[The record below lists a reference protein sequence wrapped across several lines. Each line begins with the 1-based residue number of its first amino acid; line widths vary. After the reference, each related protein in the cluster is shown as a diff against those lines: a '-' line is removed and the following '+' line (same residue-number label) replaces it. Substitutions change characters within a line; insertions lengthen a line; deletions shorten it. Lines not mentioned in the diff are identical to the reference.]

1 MTSRGQTLDRIFVI
15 LNRLNEGSIG
25 NIFPEYEVL
34 AYKIVDGRLLKHT
47 HTHTHTHTL
56 VYAAKKV
63 RTPPNYLTSGI
74 IYFLPLSD
82 HTVLHMISV

>member
-34 AYKIVDGRLLKHT
+34 AYKIVDGRLLKDTQT
-47 HTHTHTHTL
+47 HTQTDTTKNMIVAHPRWATII
-56 VYAAKKV
+56 KKQA
-63 RTPPNYLTSGI
+63 T
-74 IYFLPLSD
+74 
-82 HTVLHMISV
+82 